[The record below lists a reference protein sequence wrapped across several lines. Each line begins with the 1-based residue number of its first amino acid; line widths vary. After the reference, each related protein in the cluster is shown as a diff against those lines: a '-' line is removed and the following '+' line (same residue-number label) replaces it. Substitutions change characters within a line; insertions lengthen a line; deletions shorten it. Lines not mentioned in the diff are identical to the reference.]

1 MHRASDM
8 GMKKAHPK
16 LSDEKLSSGQFNTS
30 VLVSFCLLL
39 FWTGASGVVIAASSL
54 FLQQACGD
62 VGLDPAISN
71 RNGSD
76 GGCFDNKSNSTQ
88 HDLYTRAQSG
98 AATSL
103 FAFTVVTGIAS
114 LLSCPAFG
122 ALADAQG
129 RKVALCITLLC
140 ACLSNLTVAVL
151 QVRTYMLIA
160 VGAFNFGG
168 GPYAVVGTAFSVIAD
183 VSPTLPVKIRAK
195 IFGRVEAC
203 LWFGLLIGPVA
214 TGAIVDRFGSRHAFV
229 FLAIPPFVAACL
241 ILTCFAET
249 LEQRRPICWARCNPL
264 GSLHIF
270 TTNRAAMKMALV
282 VLPACIAIVGHSVI
296 MPLYCY
302 DVYTWTA
309 QKAGVLQTIEFGS
322 NALGLLVVLP
332 TLARVMPAKWIII
345 IANFAGLIT
354 YSAEGLVSSE
364 TLFFVCAGSVLLNG
378 LYFPIVRAAVS
389 KLFGPQKYG
398 ESLGAVATLQQL
410 AQTIAAIAFPRM
422 YSSLLHVNA
431 NIPEIVTDDFGPRL
445 VFGLI
450 PGGCAALAFIA
461 SCTLPT
467 IETIQCVDDSSDSED
482 VAAHGDVDSAVSSTL
497 GGNIQEQR
505 PLLSSKFSFT
515 GEDA

>member
-229 FLAIPPFVAACL
+229 FLAIPSFVAACL

-249 LEQRRPICWARCNPL
+249 L
-264 GSLHIF
+264 
-270 TTNRAAMKMALV
+270 
-282 VLPACIAIVGHSVI
+282 VLPLSAIVSSCRCTATMFTHGRRKRPGSCR
-296 MPLYCY
+296 PLSLEATPSACS
-302 DVYTWTA
+302 WCF
-309 QKAGVLQTIEFGS
+309 QPLLMSCRQSGS
-322 NALGLLVVLP
+322 SSLP
-332 TLARVMPAKWIII
+332 TLR
-345 IANFAGLIT
+345 
-354 YSAEGLVSSE
+354 
-364 TLFFVCAGSVLLNG
+364 
-378 LYFPIVRAAVS
+378 
-389 KLFGPQKYG
+389 
-398 ESLGAVATLQQL
+398 ESLHTVQKVWFHQ
-410 AQTIAAIAFPRM
+410 IPS
-422 YSSLLHVNA
+422 YS
-431 NIPEIVTDDFGPRL
+431 F
-445 VFGLI
+445 
-450 PGGCAALAFIA
+450 ALPVC
-461 SCTLPT
+461 S
-467 IETIQCVDDSSDSED
+467 
-482 VAAHGDVDSAVSSTL
+482 
-497 GGNIQEQR
+497 
-505 PLLSSKFSFT
+505 
-515 GEDA
+515 